1 MATNLKRKANDS
13 GDAIEDCQL
22 SLLDEQLGNPLVYV
36 GSFLTGKDFSTFL
49 SASISSRHVK
59 DHALRTHLVS
69 VFVDIHKSM
78 TDRCNV
84 FLSNI
89 AAPTTMVTLF
99 NDRSTNLKRAIDT
112 LRNYMY
118 PNLPR
123 IMNAVSEWSALLDY
137 CELLPLR
144 LSKARLDQDG
154 PTQPLWIVGAGEFGS
169 TKSPSILSVPSQT
182 WRPGLVFMAEK
193 WMVDCP
199 RGYPYLQYDISS
211 HLFSSESIAH
221 GAAVMSWKDGD
232 YLAHMHR
239 EIVDITAGGE
249 IYHEFPVDFEVDDNA
264 HYSLLS
270 WIPKANSESPMGENV
285 RVALGNSESLNWM
298 LKGTKFDNNMLAI
311 MQIEDEGIPE
321 DHMDGF
327 YVRII
332 KLMVEAEQWM

>member
-1 MATNLKRKANDS
+1 MATTLKRKANDS
-13 GDAIEDCQL
+13 GDAGEDCQL
-22 SLLDEQLGNPLVYV
+22 S
-36 GSFLTGKDFSTFL
+36 KDFSTFL
-49 SASISSRHVK
+49 SAAISSRHVK
-59 DHALRTHLVS
+59 DHALCTHLVS

-89 AAPTTMVTLF
+89 AAPTTMVSLF
-99 NDRSTNLKRAIDT
+99 NDRSTNMKQAIDT
-112 LRNYMY
+112 LQNYMY

-123 IMNAVSEWSALLDY
+123 IMKAVSEWSALLDY

-144 LSKARLDQDG
+144 LSKARLTQDE
-154 PTQPLWIVGAGEFGS
+154 PIQPLWIVGTGEFGS
-169 TKSPSILSVPSQT
+169 TNSPSILSVPSQT

-199 RGYPYLQYDISS
+199 REYPSLQNDISS

-239 EIVDITAGGE
+239 EVDITAGGE

-285 RVALGNSESLNWM
+285 RVALGNSESLKWM

-311 MQIEDEGIPE
+311 MQIKDEGIPE
-321 DHMDGF
+321 DHMDDF
-327 YVRII
+327 YGRII
-332 KLMVEAEQWM
+332 KLIVEAEQWM

>member
-1 MATNLKRKANDS
+1 MATTLKRKANDS
-13 GDAIEDCQL
+13 GDTSEDCQL
-22 SLLDEQLGNPLVYV
+22 SLLDEQLGNPLVYI

-69 VFVDIHKSM
+69 VLVDIHKSM
-78 TDRCNV
+78 TDRCNI

-89 AAPTTMVTLF
+89 AAPTTMSSLF
-99 NDRSTNLKRAIDT
+99 NDRSTNLKQAIDT

-169 TKSPSILSVPSQT
+169 TNSPSILSVPSQP
-182 WRPGLVFMAEK
+182 WRPELIFLGEK
-193 WMVDCP
+193 WMVDYSQQHP
-199 RGYPYLQYDISS
+199 NLDHYFLMSPWT
-211 HLFSSESIAH
+211 SESIEH
-221 GAAVMSWKDGD
+221 GVAVMSWKDGG

-239 EIVDITAGGE
+239 AVDITAGMVVN
-249 IYHEFPVDFEVDDNA
+249 HEFPVRDDDPG
-264 HYSLLS
+264 SLLN
-270 WIPKANSESPMGENV
+270 WIPKAYVESLMGGNI
-285 RVALGNSESLNWM
+285 RVVLGKSESLKWM

-311 MQIEDEGIPE
+311 TQIKDEFIPE

-327 YVRII
+327 YGRII